1 MNEHVSY
8 ASLTLLLGL
17 LLGNVAVLK
26 GAIIV
31 GGNGF
36 EHLLLAEHGVVCVL
50 HVVIL
55 VKGA

>member
-17 LLGNVAVLK
+17 LLGKAAVLRDV
-26 GAIIV
+26 GVV
-31 GGNGF
+31 GGNDV
-36 EHLLLAEHGVVCVL
+36 EHVLLAEDGVMCIL

-55 VKGA
+55 VK